1 MYHIEILKSFT
12 SAAALWS
19 KACLVNYVTEV
30 EFCPQIFMIRNYKL
44 SRYFR
49 LNKFYELS
57 FFFLYSMDI
66 DSNISLFQLYA
77 AYRMTKMMMSM
88 MLEMPEWLQRVTNM
102 QFQMCYI

>member
-1 MYHIEILKSFT
+1 MLPQSLYRRCMYHIEILKSFT

-30 EFCPQIFMIRNYKL
+30 EFVRWGLWWRRKNRC
-44 SRYFR
+44 
-49 LNKFYELS
+49 
-57 FFFLYSMDI
+57 MDI

-88 MLEMPEWLQRVTNM
+88 MLEMPVAAESKK
-102 QFQMCYI
+102 YAI

>member
-1 MYHIEILKSFT
+1 MLPQSLYRRCMYHIEILKSFT

-30 EFCPQIFMIRNYKL
+30 EF
-44 SRYFR
+44 FR
-49 LNKFYELS
+49 WGLC
-57 FFFLYSMDI
+57 MDI

-88 MLEMPEWLQRVTNM
+88 MLEMPVAAKSKK
-102 QFQMCYI
+102 YAI